1 MILMDE
7 LLELAHSIHPFTICG
22 EGNVSCREEET
33 LLIKA
38 SGTNLD
44 DLGYDDLVR
53 CRFDGKPLEDEEKKP
68 SMEVSFH
75 AWILKTFPQINF
87 VAHTHP
93 THTNKILCSERI
105 YSFAKRRLFPDQIV
119 RNGSRSCV
127 VPYAT
132 PGKPLKKAVEES
144 IIEFMGSEKYF
155 PKLILL
161 QNHGIITAAA
171 SAKDCVSST
180 LMCEKSAEIY
190 SGARAMGSINYL
202 TKEQIAEVDMSPDEK
217 YRRGI

>member
-1 MILMDE
+1 MGMMDE
-7 LLELAHSIHPFTICG
+7 LLELAYAIHPFTVCG
-22 EGNVSCREEET
+22 EGNVSCRDGSDF
-33 LLIKA
+33 LIKA
-38 SGTNLD
+38 SGT
-44 DLGYDDLVR
+44 DLLGLHCDDLVR
-53 CRFDGKPLEDEEKKP
+53 CGMNGKPHEDEELKP

-75 AWILKTFPQINF
+75 AWILRTFPQINF

-105 YSFAKRRLFPDQIV
+105 FSFAKRRLFPDQIV

-144 IIEFMGSEKYF
+144 IFEFMTTEKYF

>member
-1 MILMDE
+1 MDE
-7 LLELAHSIHPFTICG
+7 LLELAHAIHPFTICG
-22 EGNVSCREEET
+22 EGNVSCREEES

-44 DLGYDDLVR
+44 NLGYDDLVR
-53 CRFDGKPLEDEEKKP
+53 CGMNGKPYEGEEKKP

-93 THTNKILCSERI
+93 TNTNKILCSERI
-105 YSFAKRRLFPDQIV
+105 FSFAKRRLFPDQIV

-132 PGKPLKKAVEES
+132 PGKPLRNAIKES
-144 IIEFMGSEKYF
+144 IIEFMSIEKYF

-161 QNHGIITAAA
+161 QNHGIIAAA
-171 SAKDCVSST
+171 TSANECVAST
-180 LMCEKSAEIY
+180 LMCEKSAEVYI
-190 SGARAMGSINYL
+190 GAREMGSIKYL
-202 TKEQIAEVDMSPDEK
+202 SKDQIAEVDTSLDEK
-217 YRRGI
+217 YRREI

>member
-1 MILMDE
+1 MIMDE
-7 LLELAHSIHPFTICG
+7 LLELAHAIQPFTICG
-22 EGNVSCREEET
+22 EGNVSCREEES

-38 SGTNLD
+38 SGTNLNN
-44 DLGYDDLVR
+44 LGYDDLVR
-53 CRFDGKPLEDEEKKP
+53 CGMNGKPHEDEEKKP

-75 AWILKTFPQINF
+75 AWILRTFPQINF

-105 YSFAKRRLFPDQIV
+105 FSFAKRRLFPDQIV
-119 RNGSRSCV
+119 RNGARSCV

-132 PGKPLKKAVEES
+132 PGKPLRKAIEES
-144 IIEFMGSEKYF
+144 VVEFMGGEGYF

-161 QNHGIITAAA
+161 QNHGIIVAGK
-171 SAKDCVSST
+171 SAKDCISST

-202 TKEQIAEVDMSPDEK
+202 TKEQIAEVDTSPDEK
-217 YRRGI
+217 YRREI

>member
-105 YSFAKRRLFPDQIV
+105 YSVAK
-119 RNGSRSCV
+119 
-127 VPYAT
+127 
-132 PGKPLKKAVEES
+132 
-144 IIEFMGSEKYF
+144 
-155 PKLILL
+155 
-161 QNHGIITAAA
+161 
-171 SAKDCVSST
+171 
-180 LMCEKSAEIY
+180 
-190 SGARAMGSINYL
+190 
-202 TKEQIAEVDMSPDEK
+202 
-217 YRRGI
+217 

>member
-1 MILMDE
+1 MDE
-7 LLELAHSIHPFTICG
+7 LLELAHAIHPFTICG

-44 DLGYDDLVR
+44 GLGYDDLVR
-53 CRFDGKPLEDEEKKP
+53 CRFDGNPLEDEEKKP

-105 YSFAKRRLFPDQIV
+105 FSFAKRRLFPDQIV
-119 RNGSRSCV
+119 RNGARSCV

-132 PGKPLKKAVEES
+132 PGKPLRNVIKES
-144 IIEFMGSEKYF
+144 IINFMGAEGYF

-161 QNHGIITAAA
+161 QNHGIIVAGTSSKECIA
-171 SAKDCVSST
+171 ST
-180 LMCEKSAEIY
+180 LMCEKSAEVY

-202 TKEQIAEVDMSPDEK
+202 TKEQIAEVDKSPDEK
-217 YRRGI
+217 YRRLI